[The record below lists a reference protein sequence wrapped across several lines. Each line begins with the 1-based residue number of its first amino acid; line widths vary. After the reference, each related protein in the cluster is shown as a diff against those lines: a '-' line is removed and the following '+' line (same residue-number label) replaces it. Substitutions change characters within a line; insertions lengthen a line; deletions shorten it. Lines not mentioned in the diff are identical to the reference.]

1 MKITAYQF
9 AVSSDI
15 RKNLETME
23 KAIRE
28 AGDRQTNLVV
38 FPECALTGYPPMDM
52 PSASQVDFTLAGE
65 CCERLQELC
74 AKTKTAAVVG
84 MIAKE
89 EERIFNR
96 AVFIAPDGE
105 RGIYDKRALW
115 GWDRENFTP
124 GNRTGII
131 DYRGFRIG
139 IRICFEVRFPEY
151 FRELYRE
158 RTDTDLVL
166 FYDASETDD
175 PDRYDLIRG
184 HLRTRAAENACT
196 IISSNVTR
204 PFQTAP
210 SAVFG
215 RSGQVLAECPRN
227 TEGYTD
233 FILEKQ
239 EFNFGEQGRAEI
251 SDMLLGISGREEEKL

>member
-9 AVSSDI
+9 AVSSDV
-15 RKNLETME
+15 RKNLETIE

-28 AGDRQTNLVV
+28 AVDRQADLVA

-52 PSASQVDFTLAGE
+52 PSVAQVDFALAGE
-65 CCERLQELC
+65 CCEKLQDVCRE
-74 AKTKTAAVVG
+74 TKTAAVVG

-89 EERIFNR
+89 GDRIFNR
-96 AVFIAPDGE
+96 AVFFAPDGE

-115 GWDRENFTP
+115 GWDRENFVP
-124 GNRTGII
+124 GTRTGII
-131 DYRGFRIG
+131 DYKGFRIG

-158 RTDTDLVL
+158 RTDADLVL
-166 FYDASETDD
+166 FYDVAETDD
-175 PDRYDLIRG
+175 TDRYDLIRG

-196 IISSNVTR
+196 VISSNAIR

-210 SAVFG
+210 TAVFG
-215 RSGQVLAECPRN
+215 RSGQVIAECPRN
-227 TEGYTD
+227 TEGYTE
-233 FILEKQ
+233 FILEK
-239 EFNFGEQGRAEI
+239 EEYNFGEQGRAEI
-251 SDMLLGISGREEEKL
+251 SDMLLGVSGRKEEI

>member
-15 RKNLETME
+15 RKNLETIE

-28 AGDRQTNLVV
+28 AADRQADLVV

-52 PSASQVDFTLAGE
+52 PSVSQLDFTLAGE
-65 CCERLQELC
+65 CCERLQDLC
-74 AKTKTAAVVG
+74 GETKTAAVVG

-89 EERIFNR
+89 GDRIFNR
-96 AVFIAPDGE
+96 AVFFAPNGE
-105 RGIYDKRALW
+105 GGIYDKRALW
-115 GWDRENFTP
+115 GWDRENFAP

-131 DYRGFRIG
+131 EYKGFRIG

-158 RTDTDLVL
+158 RTDADLVL
-166 FYDASETDD
+166 FYDVAETDD
-175 PDRYDLIRG
+175 TDRYDLIRG

-196 IISSNVTR
+196 VISSNAIR

-210 SAVFG
+210 TAVFG

-227 TEGYTD
+227 KEGYTE

-239 EFNFGEQGRAEI
+239 EYNFGEQGRAEI
-251 SDMLLGISGREEEKL
+251 SDMLLGFSGRKEEEI

>member
-1 MKITAYQF
+1 M
-9 AVSSDI
+9 
-15 RKNLETME
+15 
-23 KAIRE
+23 
-28 AGDRQTNLVV
+28 
-38 FPECALTGYPPMDM
+38 
-52 PSASQVDFTLAGE
+52 
-65 CCERLQELC
+65 
-74 AKTKTAAVVG
+74 
-84 MIAKE
+84 
-89 EERIFNR
+89 
-96 AVFIAPDGE
+96 
-105 RGIYDKRALW
+105 
-115 GWDRENFTP
+115 
-124 GNRTGII
+124 
-131 DYRGFRIG
+131 
-139 IRICFEVRFPEY
+139 
-151 FRELYRE
+151 
-158 RTDTDLVL
+158 L

-210 SAVFG
+210 TAVFD

-227 TEGYTD
+227 MEGYTD

>member
-15 RKNLETME
+15 RKNLETIE

-28 AGDRQTNLVV
+28 AADRQADLVV

-52 PSASQVDFTLAGE
+52 PSVSQVDFTLAGE
-65 CCERLQELC
+65 CCERLQDLC
-74 AKTKTAAVVG
+74 GETKTAAVVG

-89 EERIFNR
+89 GDRIFNR
-96 AVFIAPDGE
+96 AVFFAPDGE
-105 RGIYDKRALW
+105 CGIYDKRALW
-115 GWDRENFTP
+115 GWDRENFAP
-124 GNRTGII
+124 GDRNGII
-131 DYRGFRIG
+131 EYKGFRIG

-158 RTDTDLVL
+158 RTDADLVL
-166 FYDASETDD
+166 FYDVSETDD
-175 PDRYDLIRG
+175 TDRYDLIRG

-196 IISSNVTR
+196 VISSNVIR

-210 SAVFG
+210 TAVFG

-227 TEGYTD
+227 KEGYTE

-239 EFNFGEQGRAEI
+239 EYNFGEQGRAEI
-251 SDMLLGISGREEEKL
+251 SDMLLGFGGRKEEEI

>member
-9 AVSSDI
+9 AVSSDV
-15 RKNLETME
+15 RKNMETIE

-28 AGDRQTNLVV
+28 AVDRQADLVV

-52 PSASQVDFTLAGE
+52 PSVAQVDFELAGE
-65 CCERLQELC
+65 CCEKLQDVCRE
-74 AKTKTAAVVG
+74 TKTAAVVG

-89 EERIFNR
+89 GDRIFNR
-96 AVFIAPDGE
+96 AVFFAPDGE

-115 GWDRENFTP
+115 GWDRENFVP
-124 GNRTGII
+124 GTRTGII
-131 DYRGFRIG
+131 EYKGFRIG

-158 RTDTDLVL
+158 RTDADLVL
-166 FYDASETDD
+166 FYDVAETDD
-175 PDRYDLIRG
+175 TDRYDLIRG

-196 IISSNVTR
+196 VISSNAIR

-210 SAVFG
+210 TAVFG

-227 TEGYTD
+227 TEGYTE
-233 FILEKQ
+233 FILEK
-239 EFNFGEQGRAEI
+239 EEYNFGEQGRAEI
-251 SDMLLGISGREEEKL
+251 SDMLLGVSGRKEEI

>member
-15 RKNLETME
+15 RKNLETIE

-28 AGDRQTNLVV
+28 AADRQADLVV

-52 PSASQVDFTLAGE
+52 PSVSQVDFTLAGE
-65 CCERLQELC
+65 CCERLQDLC
-74 AKTKTAAVVG
+74 GETKTAAVVG

-89 EERIFNR
+89 GDRIFNR
-96 AVFIAPDGE
+96 AVFFAPDGE
-105 RGIYDKRALW
+105 CGIYDKRALW
-115 GWDRENFTP
+115 GWDRENFAP
-124 GNRTGII
+124 GDRNGII
-131 DYRGFRIG
+131 EYKGFRIG

-158 RTDTDLVL
+158 RTDADLVL
-166 FYDASETDD
+166 FYDVSETDD
-175 PDRYDLIRG
+175 TDRYDLIRG

-196 IISSNVTR
+196 VISSNAIR

-210 SAVFG
+210 TAVFG

-227 TEGYTD
+227 KEGYTE
-233 FILEKQ
+233 FILKKQ
-239 EFNFGEQGRAEI
+239 EYNFGEQGRAEI
-251 SDMLLGISGREEEKL
+251 SDMLLGFSGRKEEEI

>member
-15 RKNLETME
+15 RKNLETIE

-28 AGDRQTNLVV
+28 AADRQADLVV

-52 PSASQVDFTLAGE
+52 PSVSQVDFTLAGE
-65 CCERLQELC
+65 CCERLQDLC
-74 AKTKTAAVVG
+74 GETKTAAVVG

-89 EERIFNR
+89 GDRIFNR
-96 AVFIAPDGE
+96 AVFFAPDGE
-105 RGIYDKRALW
+105 CGIYDKRALW
-115 GWDRENFTP
+115 GWDRENFAP
-124 GNRTGII
+124 GDRNGII
-131 DYRGFRIG
+131 EYKGFRIG

-158 RTDTDLVL
+158 RTDADLVL
-166 FYDASETDD
+166 FYDVSETDD
-175 PDRYDLIRG
+175 TDRYDLIRG

-196 IISSNVTR
+196 VISSNAIR

-210 SAVFG
+210 TAVFG

-227 TEGYTD
+227 KEGYTE

-239 EFNFGEQGRAEI
+239 EYNFGEQGRAEI
-251 SDMLLGISGREEEKL
+251 SDMLLGFGGRKEEEI